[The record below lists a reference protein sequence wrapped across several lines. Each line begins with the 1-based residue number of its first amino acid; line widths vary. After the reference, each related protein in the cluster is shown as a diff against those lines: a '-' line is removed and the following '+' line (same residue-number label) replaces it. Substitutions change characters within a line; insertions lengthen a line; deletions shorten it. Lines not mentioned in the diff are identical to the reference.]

1 MAAMKRLSLLCA
13 ALALATAGLSGCRSH
28 PANGTS
34 GTLVIVKTSLGDFK
48 IQLDPDKAPLTVANF
63 LSYVDKSFYDDTI
76 FHRVIPGFMIQGGGL
91 TRDMVEKP
99 TGAPVQNESSN
110 GLKNDRGTIAMA
122 RRNDPNSATVQFFI
136 NTVDNPALNS
146 PAGGGYTVF
155 GKVIEGM
162 DTVDRIKN
170 VPTGRAS
177 NGMMNVPQTP
187 VLIQS
192 IRRAP

>member
-1 MAAMKRLSLLCA
+1 MKPFSLFCCA
-13 ALALATAGLSGCRSH
+13 ALAACLVGVSGCKSR

-34 GTLVIVKTSLGDFK
+34 GTVVLIKTSLGDIK
-48 IQLDPDKAPLTVANF
+48 VQLDPEKAPATVANF

-99 TGAPVQNESSN
+99 TGNPVQNESSN
-110 GLKNDRGTIAMA
+110 GLANDRGTIAMA
-122 RRNDPNSATVQFFI
+122 RRPDPNSATAQFFI
-136 NTVDNPALNS
+136 NTVNNPGLNY
-146 PAGGGYTVF
+146 PNGGGYTVF

-170 VPTGRAS
+170 VPTGNAP
-177 NGMMNVPQTP
+177 NGMQNVPQTP
-187 VLIQS
+187 VVIQS